1 MLCGMLMNPKV
12 VKASA
17 ALRGDDLETF
27 ISELLSMLSKDAE
40 PGVAFEIQ
48 PPGLM
53 VFENSPNPWPVEIV
67 QKRLRDAGYVAVG
80 RFNEEGLSLS
90 AGLPDQWP
98 FDALDDVIAELR
110 QRMNQRTIEMERG

>member
-1 MLCGMLMNPKV
+1 MNAKI

-17 ALRGDDLETF
+17 VLRGDDLETF
-27 ISELLSMLSKDAE
+27 ISDLLSMLSKDAE
-40 PGVAFEIQ
+40 PGVAFDIQ
-48 PPGLM
+48 SDGLM
-53 VFENSPNPWPVEIV
+53 VFENSPKPWPVEIV

-80 RFNEEGLSLS
+80 RFNEEGLNLS

-110 QRMNQRTIEMERG
+110 QRMKQRTIEMERG